1 MGEQVAARLKK
12 KTAEV
17 FLLKNIFH
25 IDTDMSEW
33 TGDEHPACDEGYVN
47 PISREVLFG

>member
-1 MGEQVAARLKK
+1 VAARFKK

-17 FLLKNIFH
+17 FLLKDIFH
-25 IDTDMSEW
+25 IDTDMSQW
-33 TGDEHPACDEGYVN
+33 TGDEDPACGEGCVN